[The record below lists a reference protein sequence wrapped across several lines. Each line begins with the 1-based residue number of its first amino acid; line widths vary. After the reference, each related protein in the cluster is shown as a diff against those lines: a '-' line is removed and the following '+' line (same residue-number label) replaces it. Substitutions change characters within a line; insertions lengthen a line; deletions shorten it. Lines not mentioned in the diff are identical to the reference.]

1 MGQDGKINVV
11 KRDGSKEELNLDKI
25 HKIVEFA
32 CEGITG
38 VSVSDIEMKAH
49 LSFFDGITTREINKA
64 LIKSAADLISENSP
78 NYQYVAGKL
87 LSYEMR
93 KDAWGGKTP
102 PRLYDHIV
110 KMVKEGYYTPEL
122 LEFYTEQEW
131 DKLDEFIDH
140 DRDLNMAYIG
150 VNEYITKY
158 AMRNRSLDAVVPLET
173 PQITYILVAAVLMHE
188 EKSLKAVKSYYND
201 ISLWNISLPTPIM
214 AGIRG
219 TEKQGSSCV
228 LISIDDDLDSIIAGS
243 GAIIKYISAKAGIG
257 FDVSRLRAEGSSV
270 KKDKS
275 VKHTGLTPFIR
286 LMESSVK
293 SCSQGG
299 VRGGSATC
307 YYQLWHLEIEDLLV
321 LKNNK
326 GTQDN
331 RVRKIDYGVQINNYL
346 YSRFVQNKDI
356 SLFSPRDVPGLYDA
370 FFSDQKEFARLYEQY
385 EKDSSIRKKKINAR
399 ELFTNLII
407 ERKETGRIYIFNV
420 DNVNEHGAFKVPITQ
435 SNLCAEI
442 LLPTKPL
449 FDLHDPEG
457 EIALCSLSAINLG
470 NIKSLDDLES
480 ICRNAVRGL
489 DNLLSYQDY
498 MVPAAKTSTMK
509 YRPLG
514 IGIINLA
521 YYFAKNGVKYS
532 DSEAHKLLHET
543 MEAIQFYCIKASIE
557 LAKEKG
563 PIPGL
568 ANTKYGDGLLPIDHY
583 NKNVDEIVKPKYNL
597 DWKWLRE
604 ELKKYGIRNAT
615 LTAMMPAESSAKISN
630 ATNGVEPV
638 RSLITTKS
646 NKANIS
652 KQVVPEFNRLKNKYD
667 LVWDMKSNEGVI
679 KTMAVITKFIDQ
691 SVSTNNNYNPAHY
704 ENGEIPI
711 SVLLKDLLMS
721 NKYGLRTLYY
731 LNTNDQRDEE
741 VVASAPTPVIEEVHT
756 EEDCDSCKL

>member
-1 MGQDGKINVV
+1 MGQDGTIGVI
-11 KRDGSKEELNLDKI
+11 KRDGSKEGLDLDKI

-49 LSFFDGITTREINKA
+49 LSFYDGITTKEINKA
-64 LIKSAADLISENSP
+64 LIKSAADLISEQSP

-87 LSYEMR
+87 LNYEMR
-93 KDAWGGKTP
+93 KDAWGGKSA
-102 PRLYDHIV
+102 PRLYNHIL
-110 KMVKEGYYTPEL
+110 KMVGNGYYTEDL
-122 LEFYTEQEW
+122 LTFYTEQEW

-140 DRDLNMAYIG
+140 DRDFNMTYIG
-150 VNEYITKY
+150 VNEYLTKY
-158 AMRNRSLDAVVPLET
+158 AMRDRSLDSVFPLET
-173 PQITYILVAAVLMHE
+173 PQITYILVAAILMHE

-214 AGIRG
+214 AGIRS

-228 LISIDDDLDSIIAGS
+228 LISCDDTLNSIIATS
-243 GAIIKYISAKAGIG
+243 GAIIKYISSKAGIG
-257 FDVSRLRAEGSSV
+257 MDVSKLRAEGSKV

-275 VKHTGLTPFIR
+275 VKHTGLTPFLR
-286 LMESSVK
+286 LFEASVK

-326 GTQDN
+326 GTQEN

-346 YSRFVQNKDI
+346 YNRFVQNKDI
-356 SLFSPRDVPGLYDA
+356 TLFSPKDVPGLYEA
-370 FFSDQKEFARLYEQY
+370 FFIDQKKFASLYEQY
-385 EKDSSIRKKKINAR
+385 EKDPNIRKKKINSR
-399 ELFTNLII
+399 DLFTSLII
-407 ERKETGRIYIFNV
+407 ERKETGRVYIFNV
-420 DNVNEHGAFKVPITQ
+420 DNVNDHGAFKVPVTQ

-442 LLPTKPL
+442 LLPTIPL
-449 FDLHDPEG
+449 QSLDDPNG

-470 NIKSLDDLES
+470 NVKSLDDLES

-489 DNLLSYQDY
+489 DNLLTYQDY
-498 MVPAAKTSTMK
+498 MVPAAYTSTMK

-521 YYFAKNGVKYS
+521 YYFAKNGVKYN
-532 DSEAHKLLHET
+532 DPAAHQLIHDT

-557 LAKEKG
+557 LAKERG
-563 PIPGL
+563 AIPGL
-568 ANTKYGDGLLPIDHY
+568 ADTKYGDGLFPIDHY

-597 DWKWLRE
+597 DWKWLRG

-630 ATNGVEPV
+630 ATNGVEPI

-646 NKANIS
+646 NKSNVS

-667 LVWDMKSNEGVI
+667 LVWEMKTNEGVI
-679 KTMAVITKFIDQ
+679 KTMAVITKHIDQ
-691 SVSTNNNYNPAHY
+691 SVSTNSNYNPSHY
-704 ENGEIPI
+704 ENGDIPL
-711 SVLLKDLLMS
+711 SVLLKDLLLC

-741 VVASAPTPVIEEVHT
+741 VVENKPVGQVEEHA